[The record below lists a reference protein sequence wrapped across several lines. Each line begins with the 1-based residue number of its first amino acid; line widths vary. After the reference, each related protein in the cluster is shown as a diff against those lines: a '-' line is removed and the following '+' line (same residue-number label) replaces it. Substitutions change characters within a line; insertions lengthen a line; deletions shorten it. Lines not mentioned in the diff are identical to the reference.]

1 MFNMHERKIKIQ
13 QVCAAE
19 IVKQQAWARFTL
31 KWERVKID
39 NTWIDEL

>member
-19 IVKQQAWARFTL
+19 IVKQQAWAL